1 MASSCNCSTS
11 TLTCCPEKIFVQD
24 QVCIPWQA
32 VGDTTTVTIPLF
44 QNNFNQN
51 IIGTGFVKYE
61 VGSVASPIQIV
72 FLNSAGG
79 TINSEVVT
87 LGSSLAFTIRRFD
100 LIQAVIPIGAGIL
113 FQGEFCITTRYSV

>member
-1 MASSCNCSTS
+1 MSSCNCSTT
-11 TLTCCPEKIFVQD
+11 TLSCCPEKIFVQD
-24 QVCIPWQA
+24 QVCTPWQA
-32 VGDTTTVTIPLF
+32 VGDATAVTIPLF
-44 QNNFNQN
+44 QNNINQN

-61 VGSVASPIQIV
+61 VGSATLPIQIV

-79 TINSEVVT
+79 TINTETVT

-100 LIQAVIPIGAGIL
+100 VIQAIIPIGADIL